1 MIDATHWMRQHVLA
15 AGSIGLS
22 GWFRNAASGAGTLD
36 VHYELY
42 TRRGE
47 PVVRVIYCPQQ
58 EGQPVEHDIG
68 LQTTCP
74 YRGGVRW
81 WFMCP
86 LQRKGRPCG
95 RRVQKLYLPPNA
107 LRFGCRDYYDV
118 SYLSRRQNAKVR
130 ACRKVFRIRKRLGGS
145 GLPAENFPE
154 RPRRMWRRTY
164 DRLRKQA
171 EEAEAKILRTRRPSV
186 A

>member
-1 MIDATHWMRQHVLA
+1 MLSTGPVGCANTFSR

-22 GWFRNAASGAGTLD
+22 GWFRNAATGAGTLD

-86 LQRKGRPCG
+86 LQRRLEGYQANAPRAGRVG
-95 RRVQKLYLPPNA
+95 E
-107 LRFGCRDYYDV
+107 
-118 SYLSRRQNAKVR
+118 
-130 ACRKVFRIRKRLGGS
+130 GG
-145 GLPAENFPE
+145 
-154 RPRRMWRRTY
+154 
-164 DRLRKQA
+164 Q
-171 EEAEAKILRTRRPSV
+171 
-186 A
+186 